1 MSEEDKKPMDLYTA
15 VMTIEEPSEET
26 TDEDL
31 RRAWQWLIDTGHCWK
46 LQGFYGRSARRLIEG
61 GLCTPLNTEES
72 SNVET

>member
-1 MSEEDKKPMDLYTA
+1 MKEDKKTMDLYTA

-31 RRAWQWLIDTGHCWK
+31 RRAWQWLIDTGHCWS
-46 LQGFYGRSARRLIEG
+46 LQGFYGRSAMRLIED
-61 GLCTPLNTEES
+61 GLCTPPNTEES